1 MKTRVKK
8 QWWAC
13 FRFVVPARRR
23 AFYKGY
29 FGLSADTLAT
39 PILDGRTWQMYKAL
53 EIMYRSA
60 VKKGCDEVL
69 QKAIAN
75 GVMTIGKRGKR

>member
-23 AFYKGY
+23 AFYKRY
-29 FGLSADTLAT
+29 FGLSVNSLAT
-39 PILDGRTWQMYKAL
+39 PLLDRGTYQMYKAL
-53 EIMYRSA
+53 EMMYRSA
-60 VKKGCDEVL
+60 VKKGCDDVL
-69 QKAIAN
+69 QKAIAD
-75 GVMTIGKRGKR
+75 GVLTAGRGKQK